1 MPLFSNYKAFGS
13 CSLLLPFSKA
23 RMQLTQGFA
32 AVAAADAF
40 IFENE
45 IITTQKCQVSI
56 LNRVKSSTD
65 GEKN

>member
-1 MPLFSNYKAFGS
+1 
-13 CSLLLPFSKA
+13 
-23 RMQLTQGFA
+23 MQLTQGFA
-32 AVAAADAF
+32 AVAAADTF

>member
-1 MPLFSNYKAFGS
+1 
-13 CSLLLPFSKA
+13 
-23 RMQLTQGFA
+23 MQLTQGFA

-45 IITTQKCQVSI
+45 IITTQKRQVSI